1 MGSIKLNKR
10 VISEPYKGPGYPS
23 AYSNNTH
30 ASSND
35 INESIENMAFS

>member
-1 MGSIKLNKR
+1 MGSLKLNKR
-10 VISEPYKGPGYPS
+10 VISETYKGPGFPS
-23 AYSNNTH
+23 GYSNYTH